1 MSARDKVRVT
11 LRKSPIGG
19 TERQRET
26 VRGLGL
32 RRIGQSR
39 SLERSAAVLGMIR
52 KVQHLIEVKD

>member
-1 MSARDKVRVT
+1 MSSESQVRVT

-26 VRGLGL
+26 LRGLGL

-39 SLERSAAVLGMIR
+39 SLERTAAVLGMIR
-52 KVQHLIEVKD
+52 KVLHLVEVKD